1 MRTRFSMLLALLC
14 LLPALVMA
22 STPRGYK
29 TVPTGYNLFE
39 IIYANSRGDADTD
52 SPLPGSM
59 LSIDRHTTIL
69 RYVHLYNSQLPQ
81 SALKGQTP
89 ITALKDWQR

>member
-29 TVPTGYNLFE
+29 TVPAGYNLFE
-39 IIYANSRGDADTD
+39 IIYANTRGDADTD

-69 RYVHLYNSQLPQ
+69 RYV
-81 SALKGQTP
+81 KK
-89 ITALKDWQR
+89 KDPERYANLISRLGLRR